1 MNETNNLMSEGGFAV
16 ARPVEPDVE
25 HPSIKRKRIALVAHD
40 HKKADLL
47 EWACYNRE
55 LLIQHDLY
63 ATGTTGRLLA
73 EELDTRVT
81 CLQSGPLGG
90 DQQIGS
96 RIAEGEIDLLIF
108 FWDPLEQQP
117 HDPDVKALL
126 RIAVV
131 WNIPVACDRATAD
144 FVISSPLMSGPYERL
159 LPDYTA
165 HVERLE
171 AIKPWPARLSVDIEK

>member
-1 MNETNNLMSEGGFAV
+1 MDELLNQIKNEGLEFSLADLPETEVVGP
-16 ARPVEPDVE
+16 R
-25 HPSIKRKRIALVAHD
+25 RKRIALVAHD
-40 HKKADLL
+40 HKKDDLL
-47 EWACYNRE
+47 DWACYNRE

-63 ATGTTGRLLA
+63 ATGTTGKLLS
-73 EELDTRVT
+73 EELDKPVT

-90 DQQIGS
+90 DQQIGA
-96 RIAEGEIDLLIF
+96 RIAEGGIDLLIF

-144 FVISSPLMSGPYERL
+144 FVISSPLMTSEYERQ

-165 HVERLE
+165 HLERL
-171 AIKPWPARLSVDIEK
+171 KPALAVK